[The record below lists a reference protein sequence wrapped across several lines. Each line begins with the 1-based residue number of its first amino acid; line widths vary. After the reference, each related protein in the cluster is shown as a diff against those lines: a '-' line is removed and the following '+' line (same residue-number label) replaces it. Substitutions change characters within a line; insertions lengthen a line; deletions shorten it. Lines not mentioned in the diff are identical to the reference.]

1 MSRISMQNV
10 SVMTVQY
17 WHYSFEYV
25 LDSIEKCGLK
35 YLELW
40 AGAPHYTLDDYPDR
54 ASASRKIAK
63 MRRQIEDRGM
73 KVIMLT
79 PEQLN
84 YPFNLAGREEEYR
97 QKSIRNVARLMEDAL
112 EFGTN
117 RLFVIPGWGLLDEPR
132 EEAWKRS
139 VDSFQVLSKR
149 AEELGVKMVV
159 EQLQPYE
166 SNLVNT
172 CADMERL
179 LKEVNS
185 EQMEFCV
192 DLVAMEVVGEKL
204 QTFFDVLGSRVRH
217 IHLAD
222 GNPSGHY
229 ILGDGNLPI
238 QEYIDTLERN
248 DYTDYLTLEIND
260 SIYWDDPH
268 TSIEKTVNYLRKLI
282 PEVY

>member
-1 MSRISMQNV
+1 
-10 SVMTVQY
+10 
-17 WHYSFEYV
+17 
-25 LDSIEKCGLK
+25 
-35 YLELW
+35 
-40 AGAPHYTLDDYPDR
+40 
-54 ASASRKIAK
+54 
-63 MRRQIEDRGM
+63 
-73 KVIMLT
+73 
-79 PEQLN
+79 
-84 YPFNLAGREEEYR
+84 
-97 QKSIRNVARLMEDAL
+97 MEDAL

-282 PEVY
+282 PEV

>member
-1 MSRISMQNV
+1 MSRISMQNI

-17 WHYSFEYV
+17 WHYSFAYV

-40 AGAPHYTLDDYPDR
+40 AGDPHYSFDDYPDR
-54 ASASRKIAK
+54 ASASRKIASLRK
-63 MRRQIEDRGM
+63 QIEDRGM

-84 YPFNLAGREEEYR
+84 YPINLAGRDEEYR
-97 QKSIRNVARLMEDAL
+97 QKSIRYFTRSMEDAL

-117 RLFVIPGWGLLDEPR
+117 RLFVTSGWGLLDEPR

-139 VDSFQVLSKR
+139 IDSMRVLAKR
-149 AEELGVKMVV
+149 AEELGVQLIV

-166 SNLVNT
+166 SNLITT
-172 CADMERL
+172 CADMQRMLAETD
-179 LKEVNS
+179 S
-185 EQMEFCV
+185 EQVQCCV
-192 DLVAMEVVGEKL
+192 DLVAMAVVGETL
-204 QTFFDVLGSRVRH
+204 QSFFDALGKRVQH
-217 IHLAD
+217 IHFAD

-229 ILGDGNLPI
+229 ILGDGNLPLRD
-238 QEYIDTLERN
+238 YIDTLERN
-248 DYTDYLTLEIND
+248 DYEGNLTLEIND

-268 TSIEKTVNYLRKLI
+268 TSIERSAQYLRRLL
-282 PEVY
+282 PEA